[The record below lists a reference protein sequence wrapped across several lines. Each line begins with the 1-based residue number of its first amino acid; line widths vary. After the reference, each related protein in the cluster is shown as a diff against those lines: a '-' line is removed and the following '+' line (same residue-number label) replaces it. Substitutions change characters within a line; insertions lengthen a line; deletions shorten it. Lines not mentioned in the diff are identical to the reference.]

1 MTSTLSRPSTAQPT
15 SQRGRHRSI
24 FAAVVASISGLMFGW
39 DAMALNVV
47 KNALVYHTH
56 AGNGMIG
63 FAVAFGVLTA
73 AFGAFIAGRL
83 SDRIGRRIIMV
94 IAGILFM
101 ISSVGTVFVGSS
113 IGMFLFWRF
122 FSGLAMGSAM
132 TIAPAYIAETAPA
145 DLRGTLV
152 SLRQFMLI
160 IGLFVCGL
168 LGDGLLAA
176 APAPTGDA
184 PRSTSILHIAGLGLE
199 VWQWCFLSVA
209 IGGLIYL
216 VTALF
221 VPESP
226 RYLIL
231 AGKVEQG
238 RAVLTRMLE
247 GSGEDVDARVADIQA
262 SVGTDEEHGFRT
274 LLNKRGHNLQKVVWI
289 GIGLALLQQ
298 FVGINAVFYYSTTI
312 FKTLGFGEQT
322 ALQQTLIVT
331 GVKVLAIIGG
341 MILIDKVGRRPLM
354 LFGSITMSLA
364 LIATASIM
372 LSAPKTAGA
381 DGTITPNLTGSPGLA
396 ALALVTMC
404 LYVFAYAGTWGP
416 IMWVLVGEMFP
427 NRIRGA
433 ATSVAG
439 GAEWMANFIVT
450 LSFPILA
457 AWSIGTTYVIYAA
470 VALFSVF
477 FVLKLVPETKRM
489 ELEDMDQLS
498 N

>member
-1 MTSTLSRPSTAQPT
+1 
-15 SQRGRHRSI
+15 
-24 FAAVVASISGLMFGW
+24 
-39 DAMALNVV
+39 
-47 KNALVYHTH
+47 
-56 AGNGMIG
+56 
-63 FAVAFGVLTA
+63 
-73 AFGAFIAGRL
+73 
-83 SDRIGRRIIMV
+83 
-94 IAGILFM
+94 
-101 ISSVGTVFVGSS
+101 
-113 IGMFLFWRF
+113 
-122 FSGLAMGSAM
+122 
-132 TIAPAYIAETAPA
+132 
-145 DLRGTLV
+145 
-152 SLRQFMLI
+152 MLI

-184 PRSTSILHIAGLGLE
+184 PKSTSILHFAGLGLE

-209 IGGLIYL
+209 VGGLIYL
-216 VTALF
+216 VTSLF

-238 RAVLTRMLE
+238 RAVLERMLE
-247 GSGEDVDARVADIQA
+247 GSDDDVDDRVAEIQA
-262 SVGTDEEHGFRT
+262 SVGKDEKHGFRT
-274 LLNKRGHNLQKVVWI
+274 LLNKRRSNLQKVVWI

-312 FKTLGFGEQT
+312 FKTLGFGEQS

-331 GVKVLAIIGG
+331 GVKVLAIILG
-341 MILIDKVGRRPLM
+341 MILIDRVGRRPLM
-354 LFGSITMSLA
+354 LFGSITMSVA

-372 LSAPKTAGA
+372 LSAPKATGA
-381 DGTITPNLTGSPGLA
+381 DGSVTPNLTGSPGLA

-439 GAEWMANFIVT
+439 GAEWMANFTVT
-450 LSFPILA
+450 LTFPVLA
-457 AWSIGTTYVIYAA
+457 AWSIGTTYVMYAA
-470 VALFSVF
+470 VALFSIF
-477 FVLKLVPETKRM
+477 FVLKLVPETKHM
-489 ELEDMDQLS
+489 KLEDMDTLAD
-498 N
+498 